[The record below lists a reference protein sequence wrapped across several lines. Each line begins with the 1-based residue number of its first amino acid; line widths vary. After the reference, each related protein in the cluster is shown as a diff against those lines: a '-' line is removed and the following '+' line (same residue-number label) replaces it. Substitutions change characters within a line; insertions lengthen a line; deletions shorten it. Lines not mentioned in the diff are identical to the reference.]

1 MARPSVRSNP
11 LAASGA
17 YEAETR
23 GVAIRVRPSFLPDQ
37 SDPDERRWTW
47 AYHVDI
53 ENRSDETVQLISRHW
68 VITDG
73 AGRVEEVKGPG
84 VIGEQPTIRP
94 GQIYSYASGCPLAT
108 PSGMMAGSYQMITD
122 AGDRFDA
129 AIPAFSLDTP
139 DTRRTVN

>member
-11 LAASGA
+11 LASSGA

>member
-1 MARPSVRSNP
+1 MARPSVRSNR
-11 LAASGA
+11 LASSGG

-53 ENRSDETVQLISRHW
+53 ENRSDETVKLISRHW

-84 VIGEQPTIRP
+84 VIGEQPNIRP

-108 PSGMMAGSYQMITD
+108 PSGMMAGSYQMVTD
-122 AGDRFDA
+122 AGDRFEA

-139 DTRRTVN
+139 NTRRTVN